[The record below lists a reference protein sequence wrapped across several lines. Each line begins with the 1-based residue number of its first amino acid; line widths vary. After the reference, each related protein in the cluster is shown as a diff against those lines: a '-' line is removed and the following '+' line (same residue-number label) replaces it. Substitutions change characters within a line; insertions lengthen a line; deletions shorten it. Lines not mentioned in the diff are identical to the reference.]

1 MLKKKE
7 IIDLINESERRLHKE
22 LLQWEL
28 IKEHE
33 EAQGEWC
40 KSSEHL
46 YRGCSARWH
55 IMYNLRKNIE
65 EERCTIDGSEYK
77 VEFSVKPDAI
87 KLREAKKTTEE
98 NYEWDVIEIIE
109 KELNK

>member
-1 MLKKKE
+1 MLKKE
-7 IIDLINESERRLHKE
+7 IIELVHESERRLHKE

-40 KSSEHL
+40 KSSENL
-46 YRGCSARWH
+46 LRACSARWH

-65 EERCTIDGSEYK
+65 EKKDLWGEEYK
-77 VEFSVKPDAI
+77 VEFSAKPDFI
-87 KLREAKKTTEE
+87 KLREAKKTSAEDYRWDLIEE
-98 NYEWDVIEIIE
+98 IE
-109 KELNK
+109 KRLNK

>member
-7 IIDLINESERRLHKE
+7 IINLINKSERRLNKE

-28 IKEHE
+28 IKEHS
-33 EAQGEWC
+33 EAQGDWS
-40 KSSEHL
+40 KSSEL
-46 YRGCSARWH
+46 LFQGCAARWH
-55 IMYNLRKNIE
+55 IMYNLRMSIE
-65 EERCTIDGSEYK
+65 EKKDDWDEGYK

-87 KLREAKKTTEE
+87 SLREARKTTKG
-98 NYEWDVIEIIE
+98 NYLWDLIEDIE